1 MPEWLEQKLLLF
13 PLLQP
18 DKSRHRVRREKPDLS
33 ALFFSGRHALNWG
46 LILFNGEA
54 LALQVTLP

>member
-18 DKSRHRVRREKPDLS
+18 YKSRHSVRREKPDLC
-33 ALFFSGRHALNWG
+33 ALFFHGRHTLNRS
-46 LILFNGEA
+46 LILFNGDA